1 MTPSIPYV
9 DIPPLHLFG
18 PIGPIGEISIKPFG
32 TLVAV
37 GVYIGIELARKQGDR
52 YKLDAATLSSFIW
65 YILAGGFIGGHVLD
79 TIFYRPAHVMSSPLS
94 LLRIWDGQSS
104 FGGFTGAFIGLLVW
118 RYRFKASALRYA
130 DVVASAFPAAWVFG
144 RMGCSVA
151 HDHPGL
157 RSDIWLAVAYPNGG
171 RFDLG
176 FVEMLLTIPLAIT
189 FLALM
194 KKPRPPG
201 FYLGIMCTAYAPV
214 RFALDFLRAQDV
226 PGADPRYAGLTPA
239 QWACLILLAAGL
251 YCARRAAGMA
261 EQVELWHPA
270 HAADPAA
277 GEKPAET

>member
-1 MTPSIPYV
+1 MAPSIPYV
-9 DIPPLHLFG
+9 EIPPLHLFG

-32 TLVAV
+32 TLVAL

-79 TIFYRPAHVMSSPLS
+79 TIFYRPAHVVSDPLS

-104 FGGFTGAFIGLLVW
+104 FGGFTGAFVGLVIW
-118 RYRFKASALRYA
+118 RYRFKASAIRYA
-130 DVVASAFPAAWVFG
+130 DIVASAFPAAWVFG

-157 RSDIWLAVAYPNGG
+157 RSDLWLAVAYPAGG

-176 FVEMLLTIPLAIT
+176 FLEMLLTIPLAIT
-189 FLALM
+189 FLAMM

-214 RFALDFLRAQDV
+214 RFALDFLRARDV
-226 PGADPRYAGLTPA
+226 SGADPRYAGLTPA
-239 QWACLILLAAGL
+239 QWACVLLLAAGL
-251 YCARRAAGMA
+251 YCARHAAGMA
-261 EQVELWHPA
+261 EKVELWHPA
-270 HAADPAA
+270 HVADPTV

>member
-9 DIPPLHLFG
+9 EIQPLHLFG
-18 PIGPIGEISIKPFG
+18 PWGPIGEVSIKPFG

-37 GVYIGIELARKQGDR
+37 GVYIGIELARKQGER
-52 YKLDAATLSSFIW
+52 YKLDATTLSSFIW
-65 YILAGGFIGGHVLD
+65 YILAGGFVGGHVLD
-79 TIFYRPAHVMSSPLS
+79 TIFYRPAMVLSSPLS

-157 RSDIWLAVAYPNGG
+157 RSDLWLAVAYPGGG

-176 FVEMLLTIPLAIT
+176 FMEMALTIPLALA
-189 FLALM
+189 FLSLM

-201 FYLGIMCTAYAPV
+201 FFIGVMCICYAPV
-214 RFALDFLRAQDV
+214 RFALDFLRATDV
-226 PGADPRYAGLTPA
+226 PGADPRYAGFTPA
-239 QWACLILLAAGL
+239 QWACMLLLGAGIFFV
-251 YCARRAAGMA
+251 RRAAVLA
-261 EQVELWHPA
+261 AHVELWHPA
-270 HAADPAA
+270 YQPDPEPAA
-277 GEKPAET
+277 KPAEP